1 MSRTKNT
8 AGRLPQATEPIFV
21 NGTQALAILGAQNH
35 SIVRGRLA
43 ADAWSQ
49 VGDELQPLYL
59 RSNVEAAMKPGGALD
74 PARIR
79 RGRPRPGQE
88 ARQAEG
94 PHRVVIQR
102 RPVEVAPEVEVSERA
117 A

>member
-1 MSRTKNT
+1 M
-8 AGRLPQATEPIFV
+8 
-21 NGTQALAILGAQNH
+21 AILGAQNH

-43 ADAWSQ
+43 ADAWQQ

-94 PHRVVIQR
+94 PERVVVQR
-102 RPVEVAPEVEVSERA
+102 RPVAVAAEVEVSERVA
-117 A
+117 